1 MQLMPVTGFLYMGYY
16 EKGFAVI
23 SFTID
28 KFWLFQIAHDFSP
41 NWMTAC
47 EIIDDDTFLGSENSY
62 NLFVC
67 QKDSGATSDEERH
80 HLQTIGKYHLG
91 DFVNVFRHGTAFIR
105 FNDFNPFQ
113 GV

>member
-1 MQLMPVTGFLYMGYY
+1 
-16 EKGFAVI
+16 
-23 SFTID
+23 
-28 KFWLFQIAHDFSP
+28 
-41 NWMTAC
+41 MTAC
-47 EIIDDDTFLGSENSY
+47 EIIDDDTFLGSENAY

-105 FNDFNPFQ
+105 FNAILIHFRGYKMAKLARNWLRAMLLSCKNYSSAS
-113 GV
+113 

>member
-1 MQLMPVTGFLYMGYY
+1 
-16 EKGFAVI
+16 
-23 SFTID
+23 
-28 KFWLFQIAHDFSP
+28 
-41 NWMTAC
+41 MTAC

-67 QKDSGATSDEERH
+67 QKDSGATSDEDRH

-91 DFVNVFRHGTAFIR
+91 DFVNVFRRGTTFIR
-105 FNDFNPFQ
+105 FNDFNPFLVNFPIHLTPENTRNLCFQ